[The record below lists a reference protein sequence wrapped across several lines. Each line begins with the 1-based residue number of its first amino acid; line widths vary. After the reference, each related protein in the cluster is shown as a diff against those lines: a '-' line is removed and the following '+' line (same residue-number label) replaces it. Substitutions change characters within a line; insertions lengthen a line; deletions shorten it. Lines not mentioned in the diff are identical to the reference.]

1 MLSKRIMAAS
11 KSQFSNYNAEQ
22 LAVCASW
29 FVFSSGG
36 LIPDTIP
43 GLVHA
48 WIQATVLSAFSLIS
62 VIFFWKCY
70 LFFLSCMADDFL
82 YWFLSDLLSH
92 SPYML
97 HACSSSPFLFAMFMI
112 TPDSI
117 FLFLGLECLQF
128 FLQICIDC
136 GTEE

>member
-1 MLSKRIMAAS
+1 MFPFCYELLLIMLSKRIMAAS
-11 KSQFSNYNAEQ
+11 KSQFSNCHAAQ
-22 LAVCASW
+22 LAVCVSW

-36 LIPDTIP
+36 L
-43 GLVHA
+43 VHG
-48 WIQATVLSAFSLIS
+48 TFSLIS
-62 VIFFWKCY
+62 VILFESFF
-70 LFFLSCMADDFL
+70 FFLLSYMADDLL
-82 YWFLSDLLSH
+82 YWFLGDLLSH

-97 HACSSSPFLFAMFMI
+97 HACSSSLFLFAMFMI